1 MIDPSPVLLINTPGI
16 RILETRQLE
25 DHMTRNSI
33 ARQLSVAGLVAT
45 LWLVPIA
52 AIAQQTQ
59 IVAPKNKYKVQD
71 DVKLGQQAA
80 NEVERQFPIINDSD
94 AEAYL
99 QRIGT
104 RLVRSIPRQFDQ
116 PAFNY
121 RFKWVNASD
130 LNAFALPGGPMYV
143 NRGMLQAAKN
153 EGELA
158 GVMAHEISHVALRH
172 ATAQATKQSSA
183 KNTLGTI
190 GLILGGAIL
199 GGNTGAQ
206 LGAAAAAAW
215 QTKYSREYETQSDTL
230 GAQIMADAGYDPR
243 DLANVFQTIAGEG
256 SRGAP
261 EWLSSHPDPGNRYQ
275 KINREAQYLRVSQ
288 NPIKITR
295 DFERIQAKFRSMPPA
310 RTMAEIQKQGGGQGT
325 ENPTAGGRYSR
336 NVPYPSSQPKEYNG
350 SSFVRVW
357 IPENWREFG
366 GQNGAQFAPEGAY
379 GDQGITH
386 GMMIGI
392 YPGSNGTLRADTEN
406 YVNETLQGNQYLRQ
420 QTRLTSRNLA
430 GRQGMTIQLAGQSP
444 VTGSTEIV
452 NIYTTRMRDGSL
464 FYAVTVVP
472 SNEASGYSRTF
483 NNVLSSIELN

>member
-1 MIDPSPVLLINTPGI
+1 MRRNFIAK
-16 RILETRQLE
+16 QLY
-25 DHMTRNSI
+25 
-33 ARQLSVAGLVAT
+33 AAGLIAT
-45 LWLVPIA
+45 LWLLPLA
-52 AIAQQTQ
+52 AFAQQTQ
-59 IVAPKNKYKVQD
+59 VVAPKNKYKVQD
-71 DVKLGQQAA
+71 DVKLGAQAA
-80 NEVERQFPIINDSD
+80 SEVEKQFPTINDRDS
-94 AEAYL
+94 EAYL
-99 QRIGT
+99 QRIGD

-172 ATAQATKQSSA
+172 ATAQATKQSSV

-199 GGNTGAQ
+199 GGQTGAQ
-206 LGAAAAAAW
+206 AGALAAAAW

-243 DLANVFQTIAGEG
+243 DLANVFRTIAGEG
-256 SRGAP
+256 GGGAP
-261 EWLSSHPDPGNRYQ
+261 EWLSSHPDPGNRYE
-275 KINREAQYLRVSQ
+275 KIIREAQYLRVSP

-295 DFERIQAKFRSMPPA
+295 DFERIQSRFRSMPPA

-325 ENPTAGGRYSR
+325 ENPTAGGRYTR
-336 NVPYPSSQPKEYNG
+336 NVPNPSQRAKEFNEV
-350 SSFVRVW
+350 SWARVW
-357 IPENWREFG
+357 IPDNWREFG
-366 GQNGAQFAPEGAY
+366 NQNAVQFAPDGAY

-386 GMMIGI
+386 GMMMGV
-392 YPGSNGTLRADTEN
+392 YPSSNGTLRADTEA
-406 YVNETLQGNQYLRQ
+406 YVNETLQANQYLRA
-420 QTRLTSRNLA
+420 QTRLTSRSLARRQGLTLQLA
-430 GRQGMTIQLAGQSP
+430 GRSP
-444 VTGSTEIV
+444 ITGDTEVV
-452 NIYTTRMRDGSL
+452 NIYTTRLRDGSL

-472 SNEASGYSRTF
+472 SNQVNVYSNTF
-483 NNVLSSIELN
+483 QNVLGSIELN

>member
-1 MIDPSPVLLINTPGI
+1 
-16 RILETRQLE
+16 
-25 DHMTRNSI
+25 MTRNSI
-33 ARQLSVAGLVAT
+33 TRQLYAAGLMAT
-45 LWLVPIA
+45 MWLVPVA
-52 AIAQQTQ
+52 ALAQQTQ
-59 IVAPKNKYKVQD
+59 VVAPSNKYKVQD

-80 NEVERQFPIINDSD
+80 AEVEKQFPIISD
-94 AEAYL
+94 ADSEAYL
-99 QRIGT
+99 QRIGS

-158 GVMAHEISHVALRH
+158 GVMAHEVSHVALRH
-172 ATAQATKQSSA
+172 ATAQATKQSSV

-199 GGNTGAQ
+199 GGQAGAQ
-206 LGAAAAAAW
+206 AGAIAAAAW

-243 DLANVFQTIAGEG
+243 DLANVFRTISGEG
-256 SRGAP
+256 NRGAP
-261 EWLSSHPDPGNRYQ
+261 EWLSSHPDPGNRYE
-275 KINREAQYLRVSQ
+275 KINREAQYLRVSP

-295 DFERIQAKFRSMPPA
+295 DFERIQSKFRSMPPA

-325 ENPTAGGRYSR
+325 ENPTAGGTYSR
-336 NVPYPSSQPKEYNG
+336 NVPSPSSRPKEY
-350 SSFVRVW
+350 SEVSWARVW
-357 IPENWREFG
+357 IPDNWREFG

-379 GDQGITH
+379 GNQGITH
-386 GMMIGI
+386 GMMIGV
-392 YPGSNGTLRADTEN
+392 YPGSNRTLRADTET
-406 YVNETLQGNQYLRQ
+406 YVNETLQSNQYLRA

-430 GRQGMTIQLAGQSP
+430 GRQGLTLQLAGQSP
-444 VTGSTEIV
+444 ITGATEIV

-472 SNEASGYSRTF
+472 SNEANSYNNTF
-483 NNVLSSIELN
+483 RNVLGSIELN

>member
-1 MIDPSPVLLINTPGI
+1 MSMRRNVIAK
-16 RILETRQLE
+16 QLY
-25 DHMTRNSI
+25 
-33 ARQLSVAGLVAT
+33 AAGLIAT
-45 LWLVPIA
+45 LWLLPLA
-52 AIAQQTQ
+52 AFAQQTQ
-59 IVAPKNKYKVQD
+59 VVAPKNKYKVQD
-71 DVKLGQQAA
+71 DVKLGAQAA
-80 NEVERQFPIINDSD
+80 SEVEKQFPIINDRDS
-94 AEAYL
+94 EAYL
-99 QRIGT
+99 QRIGD

-199 GGNTGAQ
+199 GGQTGAQ

-243 DLANVFQTIAGEG
+243 DLANVFRTIAGEG
-256 SRGAP
+256 GSGAP
-261 EWLSSHPDPGNRYQ
+261 EWLSSHPDPGNRYE
-275 KINREAQYLRVSQ
+275 KIIRESQYLRVSS

-295 DFERIQAKFRSMPPA
+295 DFERIQSRFRSMPPA
-310 RTMAEIQKQGGGQGT
+310 RTMAEIQKQSGEQGT
-325 ENPTAGGRYSR
+325 ENPTAGGRYTR
-336 NVPYPSSQPKEYNG
+336 NVPYPSERAKEF
-350 SSFVRVW
+350 SEVSWARVW
-357 IPENWREFG
+357 IPDNWREFG
-366 GQNGAQFAPEGAY
+366 NQNAVQFAPEGAY

-386 GMMIGI
+386 GMMIGV
-392 YPGSNGTLRADTEN
+392 YPGSNGTLRADTEA
-406 YVNETLQGNQYLRQ
+406 YVNETIQANQYLRA
-420 QTRLTSRNLA
+420 QTRLTSRSLARRQGLTLQLA
-430 GRQGMTIQLAGQSP
+430 GRSP
-444 VTGSTEIV
+444 ITGDTEVV
-452 NIYTTRMRDGSL
+452 NIYTTRLRDGSL

-472 SNEASGYSRTF
+472 SNQVNVYSNTF
-483 NNVLSSIELN
+483 RNVLGSIELN

>member
-1 MIDPSPVLLINTPGI
+1 MK
-16 RILETRQLE
+16 RI
-25 DHMTRNSI
+25 SI
-33 ARQLSVAGLVAT
+33 AKQLSVAGLVAT
-45 LWLVPIA
+45 LWLVPVA

-59 IVAPKNKYKVQD
+59 VVAPKNKYKVQD

-80 NEVERQFPIINDSD
+80 GEVEKQFPIINDSD

-99 QRIGT
+99 QRIGS
-104 RLVRSIPRQFDQ
+104 RLVRSIPRQLDQ

-172 ATAQATKQSSA
+172 ATAQATKQGSA

-243 DLANVFQTIAGEG
+243 DLGNVFQTIAGEG
-256 SRGAP
+256 RNGGP
-261 EWLSSHPDPGNRYQ
+261 EWLSSHPDPGNRFE
-275 KINREAQYLRVSQ
+275 KINREAQYLRVSP

-295 DFERIQAKFRSMPPA
+295 DFERIQSKFRSMPPA
-310 RTMAEIQKQGGGQGT
+310 RTMAEIQKQGGQGT

-336 NVPYPSSQPKEYNG
+336 NVPQPSSRAKEYDG

-357 IPENWREFG
+357 VPDNWREFG

-386 GMMIGI
+386 GMMVGL
-392 YPGSNGTLRADTEN
+392 YTGSNGTLRADTEA

-420 QTRLTSRNLA
+420 QTRLMSRNLA
-430 GRQGMTIQLAGQSP
+430 GRQGLTIQLSGQSP
-444 VTGSTEIV
+444 ITGTTEIV
-452 NIYTTRMRDGSL
+452 NIYTTRTRDGSL

-472 SNEASGYSRTF
+472 SNESGGYANTF
-483 NNVLSSIELN
+483 RNVLGSIELN